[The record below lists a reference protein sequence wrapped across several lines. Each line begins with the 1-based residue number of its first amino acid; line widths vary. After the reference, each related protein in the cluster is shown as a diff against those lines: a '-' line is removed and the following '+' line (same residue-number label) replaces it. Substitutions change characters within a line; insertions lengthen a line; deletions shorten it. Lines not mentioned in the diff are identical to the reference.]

1 MYLCVCMLVQQDIR
15 TCDPMWWGQRG
26 LSCWFFLIETHGKR
40 KKKDLKKEREINS
53 RERMIGK
60 NSKNRKIR
68 IVDDEYSLSSFN
80 VNKAKRKSKQ
90 KTQGPV
96 HVLFIQYAQ
105 RLFHEPYF
113 WQTEYYLAYR
123 YSAVRFV
130 KKSIRVL
137 YDGIWDRQRL
147 SNDNAFD

>member
-1 MYLCVCMLVQQDIR
+1 
-15 TCDPMWWGQRG
+15 
-26 LSCWFFLIETHGKR
+26 
-40 KKKDLKKEREINS
+40 
-53 RERMIGK
+53 MIGK

-123 YSAVRFV
+123 YSAVRYGTRKISV
-130 KKSIRVL
+130 REKVDTRTV
-137 YDGIWDRQRL
+137 
-147 SNDNAFD
+147 